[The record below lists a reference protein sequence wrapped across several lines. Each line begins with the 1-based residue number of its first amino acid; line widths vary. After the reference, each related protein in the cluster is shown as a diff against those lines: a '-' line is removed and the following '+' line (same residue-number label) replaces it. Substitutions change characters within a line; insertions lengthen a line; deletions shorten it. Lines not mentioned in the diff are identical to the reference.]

1 MGDSIGH
8 RTGGNRR
15 PVSWGAMFLV
25 ATLLA
30 GALLAGCGFE
40 PDIDPLVLATAP
52 PNPFSAFAPD
62 TVAVD
67 SISLVDI
74 PLEPDLSPVAQASQ
88 VPDFPTPLA
97 WLAGAM
103 ATVTAVLSSLTFP
116 RIGKS
121 DRPPLLALILIGVLI
136 TVTTLLV

>member
-1 MGDSIGH
+1 
-8 RTGGNRR
+8 
-15 PVSWGAMFLV
+15 MFLV